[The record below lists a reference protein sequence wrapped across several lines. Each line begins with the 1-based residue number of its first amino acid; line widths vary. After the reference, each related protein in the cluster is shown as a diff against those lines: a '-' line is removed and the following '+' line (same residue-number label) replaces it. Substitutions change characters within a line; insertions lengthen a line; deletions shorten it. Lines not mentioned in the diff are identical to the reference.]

1 MDGQMLKAALTR
13 VNAFLQDFLVLFL
26 GLVLASVG
34 WYFVSHTTLIDRVS
48 ATEVEVSRNQA
59 LGDEIHGKLDTIVN
73 SVQEIALD
81 MRTVKANQESMKEDI
96 DRLGK

>member
-1 MDGQMLKAALTR
+1 MLKAALTR

-48 ATEVEVSRNQA
+48 ATEVEVSRNQELNKETNA
-59 LGDEIHGKLDTIVN
+59 TLKETNTILRGL
-73 SVQEIALD
+73 A
-81 MRTVKANQESMKEDI
+81 EDI
-96 DRLGK
+96 SFIKGEMSNAGK

>member
-1 MDGQMLKAALTR
+1 MFKAALTR

-48 ATEVEVSRNQA
+48 ATEVEVSRNQ
-59 LGDEIHGKLDTIVN
+59 E
-73 SVQEIALD
+73 
-81 MRTVKANQESMKEDI
+81 
-96 DRLGK
+96 LGKETHETLKELNTMLTDIAIDISFIKGEMSNAGK

>member
-1 MDGQMLKAALTR
+1 MLKAALTR

-48 ATEVEVSRNQA
+48 ATEVEVSRNQD
-59 LGDEIHGKLDTIVN
+59 LSDEIHGKLDTIVN
-73 SVQEIALD
+73 SVQAIALD
-81 MRTVKANQESMKEDI
+81 MRTVTANQKSMQEDI